1 MRATMVAAWLR
12 QRPAIPRSAVRPPP
26 ASGIFRGIL
35 QGDELAV
42 AGQGIVERSLP
53 TLQGFISSP
62 RRAPRGDISQPSS
75 PAERVGVPWGRF
87 GVVHS
92 ADT

>member
-1 MRATMVAAWLR
+1 MTPMRATMVAAWLR

-42 AGQGIVERSLP
+42 AGQGIVERLLP
-53 TLQGFISSP
+53 ILQGFHQLAAARAA
-62 RRAPRGDISQPSS
+62 RRY
-75 PAERVGVPWGRF
+75 F
-87 GVVHS
+87 S
-92 ADT
+92 AVQSR